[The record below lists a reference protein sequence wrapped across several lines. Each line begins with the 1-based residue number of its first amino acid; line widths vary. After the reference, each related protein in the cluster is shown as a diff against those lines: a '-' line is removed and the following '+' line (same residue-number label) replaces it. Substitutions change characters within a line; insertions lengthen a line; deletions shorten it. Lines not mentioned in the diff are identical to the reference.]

1 MARTPGAGA
10 AERRRRHD
18 VDSFDRRAGSYDRDW
33 RSAFHHAVVTGSA
46 VVAREAVPAP
56 AAILDVGCGTGA
68 LLRNLASSLPGH
80 PTMIG
85 VDPAPTML
93 QVARTE
99 VERAEVGRVLRPE
112 GRLVLVDLVDLFATA
127 HLRPVAL
134 RPIFAL
140 GPVTIVRAVV
150 ASPTT

>member
-56 AAILDVGCGTGA
+56 AAILDVGCG
-68 LLRNLASSLPGH
+68 R
-80 PTMIG
+80 
-85 VDPAPTML
+85 
-93 QVARTE
+93 
-99 VERAEVGRVLRPE
+99 ERCS
-112 GRLVLVDLVDLFATA
+112 ATSP
-127 HLRPVAL
+127 R
-134 RPIFAL
+134 
-140 GPVTIVRAVV
+140 
-150 ASPTT
+150 ASPAIRR